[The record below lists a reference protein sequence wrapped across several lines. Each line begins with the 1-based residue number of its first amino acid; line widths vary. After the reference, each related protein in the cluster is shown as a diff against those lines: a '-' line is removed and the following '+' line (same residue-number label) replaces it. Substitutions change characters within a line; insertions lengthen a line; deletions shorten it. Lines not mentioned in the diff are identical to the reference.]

1 MSRIAH
7 VVPTKNAT
15 KHLPAIENAEGFGN
29 WVVDRESKGTMDGI
43 KYYGGKREQTSKNTR
58 VKARVKAEALREF
71 MIAKDQVLIMGHKL
85 GDSDSFGAAIGIY
98 KIAASMEK
106 KAHIVINDM

>member
-1 MSRIAH
+1 
-7 VVPTKNAT
+7 
-15 KHLPAIENAEGFGN
+15 
-29 WVVDRESKGTMDGI
+29 
-43 KYYGGKREQTSKNTR
+43 
-58 VKARVKAEALREF
+58 

-106 KAHIVINDM
+106 KAHIVINDITASFEAAYK